1 MKKENIFDL
10 FEQQHK
16 DDQKQEPERIRGEVT
31 QEDIEPAKEV
41 TPEPK
46 QEPEQKQEPE
56 PKQEPV
62 QETQEGGTEN
72 GV

>member
-31 QEDIEPAKEV
+31 PEDIEPSKEV

-46 QEPEQKQEPE
+46 QEPEQPTPE
-56 PKQEPV
+56 PAPEPV
-62 QETQEGGTEN
+62 QETQEGGEEH
-72 GV
+72 GA

>member
-16 DDQKQEPERIRGEVT
+16 DDQTQEPERIPGEVKP
-31 QEDIEPAKEV
+31 EDIEPAKEA

-46 QEPEQKQEPE
+46 QEPEQPTPE
-56 PKQEPV
+56 PAPEPV
-62 QETQEGGTEN
+62 QKPQEGGNEN
-72 GV
+72 GA

>member
-31 QEDIEPAKEV
+31 PEDMEPAKEA

-62 QETQEGGTEN
+62 QEQQEGGKEKN
-72 GV
+72 A

>member
-31 QEDIEPAKEV
+31 PEDIEPAKEA

-62 QETQEGGTEN
+62 QEQQEGGKEKN
-72 GV
+72 A

>member
-31 QEDIEPAKEV
+31 PEDIEPAREA

-46 QEPEQKQEPE
+46 QEPEQPTPE
-56 PKQEPV
+56 PAPEPV
-62 QETQEGGTEN
+62 QEPQEGGKEN
-72 GV
+72 GA

>member
-31 QEDIEPAKEV
+31 PEDVEPAREA

-56 PKQEPV
+56 PTQEPE
-62 QETQEGGTEN
+62 QKPQEGGTEN

>member
-16 DDQKQEPERIRGEVT
+16 EDPKQEPERIRGEVT
-31 QEDIEPAKEV
+31 PEDIEPTKEV

-46 QEPEQKQEPE
+46 QEPEQPTPE
-56 PKQEPV
+56 PKQELE
-62 QETQEGGTEN
+62 QEPQEGGKEN
-72 GV
+72 GA

>member
-16 DDQKQEPERIRGEVT
+16 EDQKEEPERIRGEVT
-31 QEDIEPAKEV
+31 PEDIEPAKEV

-46 QEPEQKQEPE
+46 QEPEQPTPE
-56 PKQEPV
+56 PKPEPE
-62 QETQEGGTEN
+62 QKEQEGKNEN
-72 GV
+72 GT

>member
-31 QEDIEPAKEV
+31 PEDVEPVREA

-46 QEPEQKQEPE
+46 QEPEQPTPE
-56 PKQEPV
+56 PAPEPV
-62 QETQEGGTEN
+62 QEPQEGGKEN
-72 GV
+72 GA

>member
-16 DDQKQEPERIRGEVT
+16 EDQKEEPERIRGEVT
-31 QEDIEPAKEV
+31 PEDIEPANEV

-46 QEPEQKQEPE
+46 QEPEQPTPE
-56 PKQEPV
+56 PTPEPV
-62 QETQEGGTEN
+62 QEPQEGGNEN
-72 GV
+72 GA

>member
-16 DDQKQEPERIRGEVT
+16 DDQKEELERIQGEVKP
-31 QEDIEPAKEV
+31 EDIEPAKEA

-46 QEPEQKQEPE
+46 QEPEPKQPTPE
-56 PKQEPV
+56 PKPEQKE
-62 QETQEGGTEN
+62 QEGENEN
-72 GV
+72 GT

>member
-10 FEQQHK
+10 FEQHK

-31 QEDIEPAKEV
+31 PEDIEPAKEA

-62 QETQEGGTEN
+62 QEQQEGGKEN